1 MARKQRR
8 RLSRS
13 LTWLLPGLPIV
24 LRVPNLASTQAAIT
38 LKRNA

>member
-1 MARKQRR
+1 MARKQQT
-8 RLSRS
+8 
-13 LTWLLPGLPIV
+13 LTFTFADLGYLDCPIV